1 MTHSSKKYNKK
12 LYLWLLFSCASY
24 IQSAQETTNSS
35 QPEDV
40 TKTLL
45 YQAAEDGKYA
55 DLHSQLLLQ
64 INMIETA
71 CDTIG
76 QIQANI
82 NNFNHNE
89 LKKAAQIEFLKFRQY
104 ISSFKDENVLY
115 VNKEQVIVMTSFVN
129 QITDILNA
137 ITTHGIEILVSK
149 TKNIK
154 PKKRSLDINIQTI
167 KTITSENIQKILQE
181 IDQDL
186 KNILKKSDELGLS
199 NINKT
204 YRKVRSFWTRNNLTP
219 IAERLF
225 MYPAIFSWIIYC
237 TDKDAIERF
246 PLFPKSWNKSLVKFK
261 NYIKPSSKTDAATVE
276 IDQYLI
282 GQEPNGKLVN
292 IKNNS
297 LMIVPVNPEDGTYD
311 TKSGRCISREQ
322 LKKEYN
328 LKDEEIDAIITT
340 ANKQTQLANQ
350 DANSNASKKA
360 SFAGELE
367 YSANVIIRLVKDG
380 SLFQLPIHVAAA
392 NYIKNDLILLKNK
405 LQKAKK
411 VIDDKLY
418 GSVKQ
423 HTFTEMLVGTDRFK
437 DVVGRDY
444 IKSELNKVIDYVCNP
459 EKYDRANITVEK
471 GFLFTG
477 PSQNGK
483 SAMVRAFANELT
495 DALARAGKPN
505 QVRVH
510 NISIVELLTPAKDG
524 SPLGLSSFIKL
535 AENQGVPV
543 VLVIDEFDMLSVQRD
558 RDNKMLADILT
569 AMSSGLSASERN
581 MVIIFGLTNRPQN
594 LDFALLQHGRFG
606 KQFKFDKPTYSERV
620 SFFVKE
626 CERRSMDPQRF
637 DIVKLA
643 QETEGAS
650 FGTLLA
656 VTKRAFLLAKENN
669 IGVRQEH
676 FEQALDTEAK
686 NIVFTGEELPQSKQI
701 IIATHNAGKALVS
714 YLLQPTKKLCKVTTL
729 PCTQEIQEEHIT
741 QAYSEKSPI
750 FKQKEQNIV
759 RYGNIFS
766 YSPEDTLDMDVQE
779 ELIKQCKILVAGNIA
794 QKVSDLKEHA
804 FDKKDKEEAYA
815 LARKITFEGLEA
827 LHGISE
833 KATEKLL
840 TQALELLTS
849 YESEVKT
856 LLIQHKK
863 ALNALTA
870 ELLKNKILTG
880 EEVATIIENAQ

>member
-45 YQAAEDGKYA
+45 YQAAEDGKHA

-104 ISSFKDENVLY
+104 VSSFKDENVLY

-137 ITTHGIEILVSK
+137 ITTDGIEILVSK

-199 NINKT
+199 SINKT

-219 IAERLF
+219 ITERLF

-237 TDKDAIERF
+237 TSKDQIERF
-246 PLFPKSWNKSLVKFK
+246 PLLPKSWNKSLASFK
-261 NYIKPSSKTDAATVE
+261 DYIQKPSSTPDSTK
-276 IDQYLI
+276 IDIPQTII
-282 GQEPNGKLVN
+282 GQKENGEFVN
-292 IKNNS
+292 VEKNS
-297 LMIVPVNPEDGTYD
+297 LTLVGVNSDGTYD
-311 TKSGRCISREQ
+311 TKKGVNISREEF
-322 LKKEYN
+322 KKQYG
-328 LKDEEIDAIITT
+328 LTDAQVDGLTT
-340 ANKQTQLANQ
+340 TVNKEAQLANK
-350 DANSNASKKA
+350 DASNTASKKA

-367 YSANVIIRLVKDG
+367 YSANVIVRLVKDG
-380 SLFQLPIHVAAA
+380 SLFQLPIHIAAA
-392 NYIKNDLILLKNK
+392 NYIKNDLISLGNK
-405 LQKAKK
+405 LQNAKK

-779 ELIKQCKILVAGNIA
+779 ELIKQCKILIAGNIA